1 MRHRR
6 QRRRGTLQRGPLSR
20 CGFTSFLE
28 GAAERLRRV
37 FASPTPCTRPHAQN
51 IRAGTRLGPEVL
63 IVARRAA
70 TGAQS
75 MHFVRGSSHARNLL
89 IVSLFSD
96 HILRLSR
103 VRVMQCINSSN
114 LRGNLSDISRH
125 QSEHHDAPPRG
136 MAEVLP
142 LCRQPLHNQTE
153 TRKRS
158 AQRAILL
165 IIIDF

>member
-1 MRHRR
+1 
-6 QRRRGTLQRGPLSR
+6 
-20 CGFTSFLE
+20 
-28 GAAERLRRV
+28 
-37 FASPTPCTRPHAQN
+37 
-51 IRAGTRLGPEVL
+51 
-63 IVARRAA
+63 
-70 TGAQS
+70 
-75 MHFVRGSSHARNLL
+75 
-89 IVSLFSD
+89 
-96 HILRLSR
+96 
-103 VRVMQCINSSN
+103 MQCINSSN

-165 IIIDF
+165 ISHFAALGSELYAKYFIVMESI

>member
-1 MRHRR
+1 
-6 QRRRGTLQRGPLSR
+6 
-20 CGFTSFLE
+20 
-28 GAAERLRRV
+28 
-37 FASPTPCTRPHAQN
+37 
-51 IRAGTRLGPEVL
+51 
-63 IVARRAA
+63 
-70 TGAQS
+70 

-136 MAEVLP
+136 MVKVLP

-165 IIIDF
+165 IIFDF